1 MKKFDRLTDL
11 STREQL
17 ILDLYTINAIKFG
30 EFLLKSGI
38 TSPYY
43 LDLRVLVSYPH
54 ILELAADVFWQELRV
69 INFDVVVGVPYTGI
83 PIATAISLKH
93 TQTMIFVRKERKEHG
108 TKKLIEGDFHTNQV
122 AAIVDDVITN
132 GESKLETIS
141 VLEKEGLVV
150 KDIVV
155 LIDRLQ
161 GGPELLKRVGYNC
174 HVIYT
179 IEEVFDVL
187 LQHKRI
193 SKKIVDKCLA
203 FNKKTRKQFL
213 QKPKK

>member
-11 STREQL
+11 SVKEQL
-17 ILDLYTINAIKFG
+17 ILDLYTVNAIKFG

-54 ILELAADVFWQELRV
+54 ILELVADVFWQELRV
-69 INFDVVVGVPYTGI
+69 LNFDVIVGVPYTGI

-93 TQTMIFVRKERKEHG
+93 TQTMIFVRKEKKDHG
-108 TKKLIEGDFHTNQV
+108 TKKLIEGDFHGNQI
-122 AAIVDDVITN
+122 ATIVDDVITN

-141 VLEKEGLVV
+141 VLETEELTV

-161 GGPELLKRVGYNC
+161 GGPELLRRAGYNC

-179 IEEVFDVL
+179 IEDIFDIL
-187 LQHKRI
+187 LKHKRI